1 MWPAE
6 PGGFVGFPFGR
17 HPKTGGARRF
27 DLYGWLHWE
36 KELNTEVTEDTERKE
51 KREDSESK
59 ELTGKGT
66 LFVAEPA
73 VQDGLIGV
81 DAAVAQ
87 EGPVPARVFAL
98 GGVTFDDENLFLV
111 VRSFGNHLAEG
122 IRDKRISPEF
132 QTGVAI
138 LRLAFEAKAIDDG
151 GVDAVGDSMAAL
163 NGFPGVELRGAELG
177 FFVRMPADAGGIKNY
192 VRAAESCEPRAFGIP
207 LVPADLHAHA
217 RVLGVEIRETKIAR

>member
-17 HPKTGGARRF
+17 HPKTEGARRF

-81 DAAVAQ
+81 DAAGAQ
-87 EGPVPARVFAL
+87 GGPAQARGFAL
-98 GGVTFDDENLFLV
+98 GGVAVYDE
-111 VRSFGNHLAEG
+111 
-122 IRDKRISPEF
+122 K
-132 QTGVAI
+132 
-138 LRLAFEAKAIDDG
+138 
-151 GVDAVGDSMAAL
+151 
-163 NGFPGVELRGAELG
+163 
-177 FFVRMPADAGGIKNY
+177 
-192 VRAAESCEPRAFGIP
+192 
-207 LVPADLHAHA
+207 
-217 RVLGVEIRETKIAR
+217 RVLVAQRLR